1 MVADRHIRGGN
12 ASGRFPFG
20 AEVRSVSRNPDGPRP
35 VFVLGAYPSALHV
48 QWDPPSGASLK
59 PIKALAVDNEPEPF
73 WDGRD
78 EEDRVAAWAA
88 EHFDASHGRIR
99 PAGRLNG
106 SSGRWVQDLVLEP
119 LAATMADVWLT
130 DCLDSYRCSAGQ
142 TERLAD
148 TYGPYAAQHGVPE
161 VGLQAHPSESAIVEE
176 ALDRQRERLLSELR
190 ITQPNMIVT
199 LGRAAA
205 RVIHDLLD
213 LDSDAGTLV
222 REAYGDIVIV
232 SCNDKPTQLLCLAH
246 PGAPGSWQQTHLDWV
261 TEQGD
266 KDRTR
271 AATTLERAPR
281 WLPKELLAAGADA
294 PWVLAG
300 YVAQRL
306 VEGSRD
312 RARRR
317 RDRNPQMDEDELV
330 EKVVRSYLRLA
341 RSEGAV
347 AGLTM
352 TAAQVTTIIGTA
364 GKLTLPAAV
373 TTMGS
378 DLTALAW
385 IQCRMILEIACLR
398 GHPLDDQEELQIEL
412 LSLWGLHSPTRQV
425 GRVAGEAGQRV
436 GRRLL
441 ERYLRGAVLQAIKAM
456 FRVVGIKFSRAALV
470 RALPVVNIP
479 VNAAVN
485 DVSTR
490 SLARTADRYYREKPQ

>member
-1 MVADRHIRGGN
+1 MPGGEVT
-12 ASGRFPFG
+12 GRFPFG
-20 AEVRSVSRNPDGPRP
+20 AEVRSVSRAPGGHRS
-35 VFVLGAYPSALHV
+35 VFLLGAYPSALHV

-78 EEDRVAAWAA
+78 EAEHVAAWAA
-88 EHFDASHGRIR
+88 KHFDVANGRIR

-106 SSGRWVQDLVLEP
+106 SSGRWVHDLVLEP
-119 LAATMADVWLT
+119 LAATMEDVWLT

-142 TERLAD
+142 SQRLAD
-148 TYGPYAAQHGVPE
+148 TYGPYADQHGLPAAE
-161 VGLQAHPSESAIVEE
+161 LQRHPNENAIVLE
-176 ALDRQRERLLSELR
+176 ALDQQRERLLYELR

-205 RVIHDLLD
+205 RVIHDLLE
-213 LDSDAGTLV
+213 LDSEAGTLLQ
-222 REAYGDIVIV
+222 EAYGDIVIV
-232 SCNDKPTQLLCLAH
+232 SCNDKATQLLCLAH
-246 PGAPGSWQQTHLDWV
+246 PGAPGSWQQTHLNWV

-271 AATTLERAPR
+271 ASTTLDRAPR
-281 WLPKELLAAGADA
+281 WLPKELLTAGANA
-294 PWVLAG
+294 PLILAG

-312 RARRR
+312 RARHRQN
-317 RDRNPQMDEDELV
+317 RNPHMSEDELV
-330 EKVVRSYLRLA
+330 EKVIRSYLRLA

-352 TAAQVTTIIGTA
+352 TAAQITTIIGTA

-385 IQCRMILEIACLR
+385 IQCRMILEIAFLR

-425 GRVAGEAGQRV
+425 GRVVGQAGQRV
-436 GRRLL
+436 GKRLL
-441 ERYLRGAVLQAIKAM
+441 EKYLRGAVLQAIKAM

-479 VNAAVN
+479 VNAVVN

-490 SLARTADRYYREKPQ
+490 SLARKADKYYREKPR

>member
-1 MVADRHIRGGN
+1 ML
-12 ASGRFPFG
+12 GRFPFG
-20 AEVRSVSRNPDGPRP
+20 AEVRSVSRLPDGHRP
-35 VFVLGAYPSALHV
+35 VFLLGAYPSALHV
-48 QWDPPSGASLK
+48 RWDPPSGASLR

-78 EEDRVAAWAA
+78 EAEHVAAWTAR
-88 EHFDASHGRIR
+88 HFDKADGRIR

-106 SSGRWVQDLVLEP
+106 SSGRWVRDLVLEP
-119 LAATMADVWLT
+119 LAATMDDVWLT

-142 TERLAD
+142 SERLAD
-148 TYGPYAAQHGVPE
+148 TYGPYADQHGLPKAQ
-161 VGLQAHPSESAIVEE
+161 LQDHPNEGAIVLE
-176 ALDRQRERLLSELR
+176 ALDQERTRLLSELR
-190 ITQPNMIVT
+190 ITQPTMIVT

-205 RVIHDLLD
+205 GVVHDLLE
-213 LDSDAGTLV
+213 LDSGSDALLQD
-222 REAYGDIVIV
+222 AYGDIVIV

-271 AATTLERAPR
+271 ASTTLDRAPR

-294 PWVLAG
+294 PQVLAG

-317 RDRNPQMDEDELV
+317 QDRNPNMSEDELV
-330 EKVVRSYLRLA
+330 EKVVRSYIRLA

-373 TTMGS
+373 TTMGG

-385 IQCRMILEIACLR
+385 LQCRMILEIASLR
-398 GHPLDDQEELQIEL
+398 GQPLDDPAELQIEL

-425 GRVAGEAGQRV
+425 GRVAGQAGQRI
-436 GRRLL
+436 GKRLL
-441 ERYLRGAVLQAIKAM
+441 ERYLRGAVLQSLKAM

-479 VNAAVN
+479 INAAVN

-490 SLARTADRYYREKPQ
+490 GLARKADRYYREKPR